1 MFPEECAVVIEALK
15 QVFDHEEEAR
25 VQQMSAAARFAY
37 HQAASG
43 PIMDW
48 LKPWLD
54 QQFEERAVEPNSS
67 LGKAFAYLLGHWS
80 TLTRFSMAA

>member
-1 MFPEECAVVIEALK
+1 
-15 QVFDHEEEAR
+15 
-25 VQQMSAAARFAY
+25 MSAAARFAY

-54 QQFEERAVEPNSS
+54 QQFEERAVEPDR
-67 LGKAFAYLLGHWS
+67 L
-80 TLTRFSMAA
+80 